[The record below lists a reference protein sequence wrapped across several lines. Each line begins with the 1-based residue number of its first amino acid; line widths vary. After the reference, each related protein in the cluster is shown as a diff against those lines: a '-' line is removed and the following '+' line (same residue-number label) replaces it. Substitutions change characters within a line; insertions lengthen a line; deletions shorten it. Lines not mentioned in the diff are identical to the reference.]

1 MPEKQNY
8 YRRAIPWLVGS
19 GLLCVTLMG
28 GWVGYKKYFQQT
40 PQPLAVNLHLV
51 KKGTVETTVT
61 ASGTVELGGQQ
72 TLRAP
77 KEVTVEQVRVTEGDR
92 VYRGQT
98 LIVLRDRAV
107 MESYQEQLLENA
119 KAQLDLDRRREQVIE
134 AKVQLKA
141 KEARYREF
149 QQWQEKGVISRTELR
164 TDQDNYQ
171 QARSQLRDARLEQ
184 EKAELD
190 VRNGQEKLKRLQQQL
205 SDRLV
210 NSPTNGIVLKVYVKN
225 GDGTKTES
233 NLLTLGDPTK
243 EIIRVQLT
251 TLNALQVKINQTA
264 KISIIGPKSQ
274 TFTGRVIS
282 LSPQATVPNTNANTP
297 NSSENAS
304 SSGAPTKVDTQ
315 ILLEQP
321 TNTLIPGSLV
331 SVEIVTARQQNI
343 IAIPPEAVQR
353 TETQPFVWMQDS
365 QGKAKKQAI
374 TLGLQG
380 LQKVEVTSGLQAGDK
395 LVIAPPDIPITPDT
409 PLIAR

>member
-1 MPEKQNY
+1 
-8 YRRAIPWLVGS
+8 
-19 GLLCVTLMG
+19 MG
-28 GWVGYKKYFQQT
+28 GWVGYKKYFQQA
-40 PQPLAVNLHLV
+40 PQPVSVNLHLV
-51 KKGTVETTVT
+51 TKGTVETTVT

-77 KEVTVEQVRVTEGDR
+77 KEVTVEQVKIKEGDR

-98 LIVLRDRAV
+98 LIVLRDREV
-107 MESYQEQLLENA
+107 IESYQEQLLENA
-119 KAQLDLDRRREQVIE
+119 KAQLDLDRRREQVAE

-141 KEARYREF
+141 KKARYQEF
-149 QQWQEKGVISRTELR
+149 QQWQQKGVISRTELR
-164 TDQDNYQ
+164 TDQDNYE
-171 QARSQLRDARLEQ
+171 QARSQLKDAQLEQ

-210 NSPTNGIVLKVYVKN
+210 NSPTNGIVLKAYVKN

-264 KISIIGPKSQ
+264 KISIIGPKFQ

-282 LSPQATVPNTNANTP
+282 LSPQATVPNANANAPT
-297 NSSENAS
+297 SSENAS

-315 ILLEQP
+315 ILLERP
-321 TNTLIPGSLV
+321 SNTLIPGSLV

-353 TETQPFVWMQDS
+353 TEAQTFVWIQDS
-365 QGKAKKQAI
+365 QGKAKKQAV

-380 LQKVEVTSGLQAGDK
+380 LQKVEVTSGLQAGNK
-395 LVIAPPDIPITPDT
+395 LVIAPPDKPITPET